1 MMRNNPNTK
10 VTIESYTYNP
20 KIDLEVTG
28 LWLANRRFVQ
38 NVSAHLLSGS
48 AWSSHQGFLYSSDI
62 DCCRVDHR
70 DYRRRV
76 AKKQLLGTKHSF
88 SMGVR
93 AVAI

>member
-1 MMRNNPNTK
+1 MRNNPNTK
-10 VTIESYTYNP
+10 VTIESYTYDP

-28 LWLANRRFVQ
+28 LWLANRCFVQ

-48 AWSSHQGFLYSSDI
+48 AWSSHQGFLCSSDI

-70 DYRRRV
+70 DYRCR
-76 AKKQLLGTKHSF
+76 AKHSF